1 MDLVIVLVV
10 VGVIAFLVL
19 RTQAGSAGSRR
30 PGSPRPG
37 LRGGRREGGSDE
49 EMAAVKRAVDE
60 DVTVFGEELQR
71 LDADVAG
78 LELDPGQAA
87 DYQRALD
94 SYEDAKRSGDAVAEP
109 EDVRHVTEILDD
121 GRYAMACVRA
131 RVAGEPLPTRRAPCF
146 FNPQHG
152 QSVRDVSWT
161 PAGGTTRDVPACAL
175 DAERVDAGADPHSR
189 QVMVG
194 AQRVPY
200 WQAGPAFAP
209 FAAGYFAL
217 SGLMPMLFLGTMM
230 GGMFNDD
237 GSYAEGYD
245 EGSADS
251 GGDSSGDG
259 GGDAGGDSVGDSGG
273 YDSGGYDSGGS
284 YEAGGDYGGGGGW
297 DFGGGGGDFGGF

>member
-1 MDLVIVLVV
+1 MDIVIVLL
-10 VGVIAFLVL
+10 VIAAIAFVVL
-19 RTQAGSAGSRR
+19 RTQTGSSDSGDRS
-30 PGSPRPG
+30 
-37 LRGGRREGGSDE
+37 GRRRRGVSE
-49 EMAAVKRAVDE
+49 EELAGVKRAVDE

-71 LDADVAG
+71 LDADMAG
-78 LELDPGQAA
+78 RELDEGMRA

-94 SYEDAKRSGDAVAEP
+94 SYEDAKRSGDAVTDP

-161 PAGGTTRDVPACAL
+161 PAGGTTRDVPACQL
-175 DAERVDAGADPHSR
+175 DAERVEAGADPHTR

-200 WQAGPAFAP
+200 YQAGPAFAP
-209 FAAGYFAL
+209 FTAGYFAL
-217 SGLMPMLFLGTMM
+217 SGLLPMMFMGTMM
-230 GGMFNDD
+230 GGMFASD

-245 EGSADS
+245 EGHADGS
-251 GGDSSGDG
+251 EGGDSGDG
-259 GGDAGGDSVGDSGG
+259 GDGGDSGSYDAGGDH
-273 YDSGGYDSGGS
+273 GS
-284 YEAGGDYGGGGGW
+284 YGGDYGGDYGGA
-297 DFGGGGGDFGGF
+297 GDFGGDFSGF

>member
-1 MDLVIVLVV
+1 MDFVIVLLVI
-10 VGVIAFLVL
+10 GAIAFFVL
-19 RTQAGSAGSRR
+19 RTQSGSSGSGNRSALRR
-30 PGSPRPG
+30 
-37 LRGGRREGGSDE
+37 RGGVSE
-49 EMAAVKRAVDE
+49 EELASVKRAVDE

-71 LDADVAG
+71 LDADMAG
-78 LELDPGQAA
+78 RDLDEGMRS

-94 SYEDAKRSGDAVAEP
+94 AYEDAKRSGDAVSEP

-152 QSVRDVSWT
+152 QSVRDVTWT
-161 PAGGTTRDVPACAL
+161 PPGGTTRDVPACQL
-175 DAERVDAGADPHSR
+175 DAERVEAGADPHTR

-200 WQAGPAFAP
+200 YQAGPAFAP

-217 SGLMPMLFLGTMM
+217 SGLLPMMFMGTMM
-230 GGMFNDD
+230 GGMFASD

-245 EGSADS
+245 QGMDDA
-251 GGDSSGDG
+251 GSGDG
-259 GGDAGGDSVGDSGG
+259 GGSDAGGSDAGG
-273 YDSGGYDSGGS
+273 
-284 YEAGGDYGGGGGW
+284 YEAGGDYGGGDYGGAG
-297 DFGGGGGDFGGF
+297 DFGGDFGGF